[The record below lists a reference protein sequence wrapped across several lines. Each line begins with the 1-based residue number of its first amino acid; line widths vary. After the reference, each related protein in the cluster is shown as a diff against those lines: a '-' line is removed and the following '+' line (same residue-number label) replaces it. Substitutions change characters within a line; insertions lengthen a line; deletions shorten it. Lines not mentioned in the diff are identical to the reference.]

1 MDYSGSWRQAGHET
15 GLSREEGLHE
25 CVSIVEA
32 EKKVENA
39 KGVDEV
45 ACVAAAN
52 EAITSIDATATLEV
66 LV

>member
-1 MDYSGSWRQAGHET
+1 VVRGGRLATRPDVLGRKAFTSVFRSWK
-15 GLSREEGLHE
+15 RE
-25 CVSIVEA
+25 
-32 EKKVENA
+32 KVEKA
-39 KGVDEV
+39 KEVDEV